1 MHFNKLGTF
10 IIGWVLLP
18 LLSFS
23 QTQTFSGWDWDLLR
37 SAEKS
42 RTISKTHF
50 YKTIS
55 NLSDPVALG
64 IPASLYIVGLANKN
78 EAMKK
83 QALYIGE
90 SFAASA
96 IITHAMKKMVNR
108 YRPIAANPNFT
119 ALVDVRTQSFPSGHT
134 SEAFTMATSV
144 SLAYPKWYVIAPAY
158 TFATLVGYSRI
169 YLGVH
174 YPSDVV
180 AGAIL
185 GSGTAYLTYKANRWL
200 TKKKSERRKK

>member
-1 MHFNKLGTF
+1 MHLLKRCTYLV
-10 IIGWVLLP
+10 GWLLLP
-18 LLSFS
+18 HLCFS
-23 QTQTFSGWDWDLLR
+23 QTQTFSGWDWNILR
-37 SAEKS
+37 DAEKS
-42 RTISKTHF
+42 RTVSKTHF

-55 NLSDPVALG
+55 NLSDPIALG
-64 IPASLYIVGLANKN
+64 IPASLYITGLASKN

-83 QALYIGE
+83 KAIYMGE

-96 IITHAMKKMVNR
+96 IITHAIKKIINR
-108 YRPIAANPNFT
+108 ERPVAANPNFT
-119 ALVDVRTQSFPSGHT
+119 ALVDVKTQSFPSGHT

-174 YPSDVV
+174 YPSDVL
-180 AGAIL
+180 AGAVL
-185 GSGTAYLTYKANRWL
+185 GSGTAYLTYKANKWL